1 MGSADPFTRSNSTGW
16 LRRCWTS
23 RIKAATSKRGSTS
36 FRIRISS
43 PRPSSRVRKSRSPSI
58 MLFALLPSASPWR
71 DAVAA
76 HAYHR
81 RAVTASRPAP
91 VALVLTR
98 PRPLAQSLARCM
110 SGARLR
116 EGAESEEAMNQPWR
130 QPMRHWVV
138 VGAVVAIFGLAGAGS
153 VVAQAA
159 DPIKIGFGMALTGG
173 LSANGKPALLAMQ
186 IWKDDVNKKGG
197 LVGRPVELIFYD
209 DQTNPATVP
218 GIYSKL
224 LDVDKVDLVVSG
236 YGTNLI
242 APLMPMAM
250 ERKLTVIGIFGLAN
264 NEKYKYPNYFQISP
278 TGPDPATSTATGFF
292 ELAAK
297 QTPRPQTVALV
308 GADAEYPQ
316 TAMVGARE
324 LVKRLGFKTVYDKTY
339 PPSTVDYT
347 PIVRAI
353 KATNPDIVFIASYP
367 PDSVGML
374 RAAHEVGLQPKIFGG
389 GMVGLQFTSVMTSM
403 GPMLNGIVNYDF
415 WAPEPSMM
423 AVPGIKEFLKEYQ
436 ARAEKAG
443 VDPLGYYLP
452 PYSYALVQVLGQA
465 IEATKGLDQQKLADY
480 IRATEFNTIVGK
492 VKFGKNGEWA
502 KWRTL
507 MVQYQK
513 VQGTGIDQFRGPG
526 KKVVLYPDEF
536 KSGNIVYPYSAA
548 KN

>member
-1 MGSADPFTRSNSTGW
+1 MR
-16 LRRCWTS
+16 
-23 RIKAATSKRGSTS
+23 
-36 FRIRISS
+36 
-43 PRPSSRVRKSRSPSI
+43 
-58 MLFALLPSASPWR
+58 
-71 DAVAA
+71 
-76 HAYHR
+76 
-81 RAVTASRPAP
+81 
-91 VALVLTR
+91 
-98 PRPLAQSLARCM
+98 
-110 SGARLR
+110 
-116 EGAESEEAMNQPWR
+116 QPWR
-130 QPMRHWVV
+130 QPILTWVLIGTII
-138 VGAVVAIFGLAGAGS
+138 GAVVLVGAGAF
-153 VVAQAA
+153 VARAA

-173 LSANGKPALLAMQ
+173 LSANGKPALLALQ

-197 LVGRPVELIFYD
+197 LLGRPVELVFYD

-224 LDVDKVDLVVSG
+224 LDVDKVDLVTSG

-242 APLMPMAM
+242 APLMPIAM
-250 ERKLTVIGIFGLAN
+250 ERKLTIMGIFGLAN

-278 TGPDPATSTATGFF
+278 NGPEPETSTALGFF
-292 ELAAK
+292 ELAARQNPK
-297 QTPRPQTVALV
+297 PQTVAIV

-316 TAMVGARE
+316 NALVGARE
-324 LVKRLGFKTVYDKTY
+324 LIKKFGFKTVYDKTY

-353 KATNPDIVFIASYP
+353 KATNPDIVFVASYP

-389 GMVGLQFTSVMTSM
+389 GMVGLMFTSVMTSM
-403 GPMLNGIVNYDF
+403 GPMLNGVVNYDF
-415 WAPEPSMM
+415 WAPEPPFL

-436 ARAEKAG
+436 GRAEKAG

-452 PYSYALVQVLGQA
+452 PYSYAVGQVLAQA

-480 IRATEFNTIVGK
+480 IRATEFSTIVGK

-502 KWRTL
+502 KGRTL

-513 VQGTGIDQFRGPG
+513 IQGTGIDQFRGPG
-526 KKVVLYPDEF
+526 KKIVLYPDEF
-536 KSGNIVYPYSAA
+536 KSGNIIYPYAAA

>member
-1 MGSADPFTRSNSTGW
+1 
-16 LRRCWTS
+16 
-23 RIKAATSKRGSTS
+23 
-36 FRIRISS
+36 
-43 PRPSSRVRKSRSPSI
+43 
-58 MLFALLPSASPWR
+58 
-71 DAVAA
+71 
-76 HAYHR
+76 
-81 RAVTASRPAP
+81 
-91 VALVLTR
+91 
-98 PRPLAQSLARCM
+98 
-110 SGARLR
+110 
-116 EGAESEEAMNQPWR
+116 MNQPWR
-130 QPMRHWVV
+130 QAMRHGVV
-138 VGAVVAIFGLAGAGS
+138 VGAVVAIFGLAGAGAF
-153 VVAQAA
+153 VAQAA

-186 IWKDDVNKKGG
+186 IWKDNVNKKGG
-197 LVGRPVELIFYD
+197 LLGRPVELIFYD

-297 QTPRPQTVALV
+297 QTPKPQTVALV

-316 TAMVGARE
+316 NAMVGARE
-324 LVKRLGFKTVYDKTY
+324 LVKKFGFKIVYDKNY

-353 KATNPDIVFIASYP
+353 KATNADIVFVASYP

-374 RAAHEVGLQPKIFGG
+374 RAALEVGLQPKIFGG
-389 GMVGLQFTSVMTSM
+389 GMVGLQFTSVMQSM
-403 GPMLNGIVNYDF
+403 GTALNGIVNYDF
-415 WAPEPSMM
+415 WAPEPTMLAM
-423 AVPGIKEFLKEYQ
+423 PGIKEFLKEYQ

-465 IEATKGLDQQKLADY
+465 IEATKSLDQQKLADH
-480 IRATEFNTIVGK
+480 IRATEFSTVVGK

-502 KWRTL
+502 KGRTL
-507 MVQYQK
+507 MVQ
-513 VQGTGIDQFRGPG
+513 DR
-526 KKVVLYPDEF
+526 
-536 KSGNIVYPYSAA
+536 KSDV
-548 KN
+548 